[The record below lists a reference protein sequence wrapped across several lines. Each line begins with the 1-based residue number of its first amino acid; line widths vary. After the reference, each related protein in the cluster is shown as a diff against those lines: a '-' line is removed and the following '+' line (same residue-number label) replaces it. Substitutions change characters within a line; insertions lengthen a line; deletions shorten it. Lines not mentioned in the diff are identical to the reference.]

1 MKKVHLQ
8 FNLFLLFAIA
18 LMLPACAA
26 SDAAH
31 EQILSEQ
38 NLLPADVIDDNE
50 YTTHDQSPEE
60 NMNQPNDSKPENEKQ
75 NSDHQQTTTDN
86 TPSEKTQ
93 ALEIIS
99 QVNEISRESFTE
111 KFGQQYVTGD
121 PVLANAVRI
130 AEVDLNSALFNAD
143 QRTGLETLNLKL
155 FDGTHKQI
163 IVTTSL
169 PGSTISLQG
178 KLEESPLSIFFLS
191 VTEQQALAT
200 LRLPDINTVYTIKYL
215 HPSGRHYLFQ
225 GLITEVERYECEV
238 KIPPAPGSI
247 N

>member
-1 MKKVHLQ
+1 MKKVHLLI
-8 FNLFLLFAIA
+8 NLLFLFALA

-26 SDAAH
+26 SNAAH

-38 NLLPADVIDDNE
+38 NLLPANALDDNE
-50 YTTHDQSPEE
+50 YTTHDQNPED
-60 NMNQPNDSKPENEKQ
+60 NMNQPNDSKPENENQ
-75 NSDHQQTTTDN
+75 NSDHGQATTDN

-93 ALEIIS
+93 AFEIVS

-155 FDGTHKQI
+155 FDGTCKQV

-169 PGSTISLQG
+169 PGKTFSLQG
-178 KLEESPLSIFFLS
+178 KLEESPLSVFFLS
-191 VTEQQALAT
+191 VTEQQALTT
-200 LRLPDINTVYTIKYL
+200 LRLPDINTVYTIKYI
-215 HPSGRHYLFQ
+215 HSAGRHYLFQ
-225 GLITEVERYECEV
+225 GLITEVEHYESEV
-238 KIPPAPGSI
+238 KIPPLPGSI